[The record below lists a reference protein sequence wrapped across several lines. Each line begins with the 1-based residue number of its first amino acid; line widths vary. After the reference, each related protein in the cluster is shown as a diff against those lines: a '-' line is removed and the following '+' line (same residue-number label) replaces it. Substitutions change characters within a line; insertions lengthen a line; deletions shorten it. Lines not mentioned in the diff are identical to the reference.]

1 MALFHADLSLQI
13 GNEINKKSYIDMK
26 SITSLSSKMIKKYNL
41 FNEKGI
47 WIDSSLFEC
56 INSIYY
62 TYGIIG
68 ASNICEAI
76 NNKTFNVKDYIEIL
90 KKKCSN
96 DFELYFNNIT
106 KSNAGTYRFTIDYSS
121 DEYQDA
127 YVDGIKLKLRG
138 GHTKGSMSLET
149 GKNLFV
155 GDTIF
160 THENLIR
167 KIPAGYTADRDVS
180 DRLLCEYLK
189 YNGRIIT
196 SHDINEV
203 KNNV

>member
-1 MALFHADLSLQI
+1 MRGSTRFREGID
-13 GNEINKKSYIDMK
+13 YIDMK

-96 DFELYFNNIT
+96 DRFSYT
-106 KSNAGTYRFTIDYSS
+106 SNGSS
-121 DEYQDA
+121 
-127 YVDGIKLKLRG
+127 
-138 GHTKGSMSLET
+138 
-149 GKNLFV
+149 NLS
-155 GDTIF
+155 
-160 THENLIR
+160 R
-167 KIPAGYTADRDVS
+167 
-180 DRLLCEYLK
+180 
-189 YNGRIIT
+189 
-196 SHDINEV
+196 
-203 KNNV
+203 

>member
-96 DFELYFNNIT
+96 DFELYDILGCNPT
-106 KSNAGTYRFTIDYSS
+106 KLYTIQKAIDNYS
-121 DEYQDA
+121 
-127 YVDGIKLKLRG
+127 
-138 GHTKGSMSLET
+138 
-149 GKNLFV
+149 
-155 GDTIF
+155 
-160 THENLIR
+160 NLIEN
-167 KIPAGYTADRDVS
+167 TRDLVYEKKK
-180 DRLLCEYLK
+180 R
-189 YNGRIIT
+189 R
-196 SHDINEV
+196 
-203 KNNV
+203 

>member
-76 NNKTFNVKDYIEIL
+76 NNKTFN
-90 KKKCSN
+90 
-96 DFELYFNNIT
+96 T
-106 KSNAGTYRFTIDYSS
+106 
-121 DEYQDA
+121 
-127 YVDGIKLKLRG
+127 
-138 GHTKGSMSLET
+138 
-149 GKNLFV
+149 
-155 GDTIF
+155 
-160 THENLIR
+160 
-167 KIPAGYTADRDVS
+167 
-180 DRLLCEYLK
+180 
-189 YNGRIIT
+189 
-196 SHDINEV
+196 
-203 KNNV
+203 